1 MVNVDNVA
9 LIWKIP
15 GGLGHLHNIRE
26 GRRAEVRELVS
37 TKVKHGFVL
46 IAFGF
51 QEGFGGRVGE
61 LGQIQFRAD
70 DSRELPGFEVHKV
83 TNFEK
88 FFFNELFKLEL

>member
-37 TKVKHGFVL
+37 SKVKHGFVL

-51 QEGFGGRVGE
+51 
-61 LGQIQFRAD
+61 
-70 DSRELPGFEVHKV
+70 
-83 TNFEK
+83 
-88 FFFNELFKLEL
+88 